1 MVTAAVSSSVTSCC
15 VLTKE
20 KTLLMN
26 SVKNRLGGS
35 LWRKYFKHQIVWAT
49 FVCTADRW
57 KVILPGCNAT
67 IASGGFTPNAPE

>member
-26 SVKNRLGGS
+26 SVKNRFF
-35 LWRKYFKHQIVWAT
+35 FKFMEFMEKILQT
-49 FVCTADRW
+49 SDRLDNICLYCGQ
-57 KVILPGCNAT
+57 VEGDT
-67 IASGGFTPNAPE
+67 S